1 MTPRPT
7 GSDGTPRKKKAPDAA
22 PRKAAGRRSAA
33 KAPER
38 SPEKPSAKG
47 ASKPASKAES
57 KAESKAPTGRTAGA
71 KKDAASGR
79 ATAAAAGASAERA
92 TPSKAG
98 GKKVEAKPT
107 AAKAAAKA
115 GAKESV
121 VKELVAKEPAAKPSA
136 AKDAAAPDL
145 ETKPAR
151 GAKARSARRAA
162 DADEAAAPAPLAA
175 AEPRAPSKPDTAA
188 TADERPASFSAPAP
202 RATPAP
208 ALPIDEDGWV
218 PLSGEPTEPVRGP
231 VAALP
236 TDEEGWE
243 PIDESPAPRPAQGA
257 RPSIPPLPDD
267 DEFAPDDRG
276 DGRGDGRGDDRD
288 DDEFEPLDGDDAD
301 DGPPRTPPPGATPR
315 QVYDAV
321 RRGDLHV
328 AALDALPD
336 DVLVALAADVGL
348 EARPG
353 ERRPDLLY
361 RLLNHQPAAPEPPTY
376 ETEGVLEL
384 VPEGFGF
391 LRSAAWGYYVG
402 PFDPYVPVGV
412 VRKLGLSVGHFVTGT
427 ARAPRP
433 GERYPTLV
441 HVESVNHEEP
451 EVLAKVVPFD
461 RLTVTH
467 PDRRYVLETAPE
479 ETAMRVVD
487 LFCPLGRGQ
496 RALIVSPPRAGK
508 TILLQKIADSVAR
521 NYPEVEIVVL
531 LVDERPEEVTNMRR
545 SVRGEVIASTFDQPP
560 HRHIRVAELAIE
572 KVKRMVELGRHVVLL
587 IDSLTRLGR
596 AYNNET
602 GGGGR
607 LLTGGL
613 EATALTKPKRFF
625 GAARNIEH
633 GGSLTIV
640 ASALVDTGSR
650 LDQVIFEEFKGT
662 GNMEIVLSRDIANQ
676 RVWPAID
683 VAKSGTR
690 REDLLLHPEEQRRI
704 VALRRDLLEQD
715 PAEAMVEIVTKM
727 AKHKTN
733 AELLM
738 RTSVD

>member
-1 MTPRPT
+1 MAPSKPPIVGTKEPVQEPTKSPKRTPP
-7 GSDGTPRKKKAPDAA
+7 KAPPAAAVSAA
-22 PRKAAGRRSAA
+22 PVSATPVSAA
-33 KAPER
+33 PVSAAPK
-38 SPEKPSAKG
+38 SV
-47 ASKPASKAES
+47 PA
-57 KAESKAPTGRTAGA
+57 
-71 KKDAASGR
+71 
-79 ATAAAAGASAERA
+79 A
-92 TPSKAG
+92 TP
-98 GKKVEAKPT
+98 PP
-107 AAKAAAKA
+107 
-115 GAKESV
+115 
-121 VKELVAKEPAAKPSA
+121 PAARP
-136 AKDAAAPDL
+136 AP
-145 ETKPAR
+145 PALR
-151 GAKARSARRAA
+151 PP
-162 DADEAAAPAPLAA
+162 AAPAPV
-175 AEPRAPSKPDTAA
+175 EPPLVPVPFQGPD
-188 TADERPASFSAPAP
+188 RGAPARP
-202 RATPAP
+202 TPWAAHPPMP
-208 ALPIDEDGWV
+208 ADEDGWV
-218 PLSGEPTEPVRGP
+218 PLTGDAPETPR
-231 VAALP
+231 AAPAHPLP
-236 TDEEGWE
+236 ADEEGWE
-243 PIDESPAPRPAQGA
+243 PIDTTPAGAAPTRPA
-257 RPSIPPLPDD
+257 IPPLPDD
-267 DEFAPDDRG
+267 DD
-276 DGRGDGRGDDRD
+276 
-288 DDEFEPLDGDDAD
+288 FEPDGSRDGDDDDDDNGD
-301 DGPPRTPPPGATPR
+301 DGDDDDDDDDFEPIDDDGGLPRTPPPGATPR
-315 QVYDAV
+315 QIYDAI
-321 RRGDLHV
+321 RRADLHV

-336 DVLVALAADVGL
+336 DVLLALADDVGL

-361 RLLNHQPAAPEPPTY
+361 RLLNHEPEAPEPPTY

-391 LRSAAWGYYVG
+391 LRSSAYGYYVG

-412 VRKLGLSVGHFVTGT
+412 VRKLGLTVGHWVAGT

-441 HVESVNHEEP
+441 HVEAVNHEDLD
-451 EVLAKVVPFD
+451 VLAKVVPFD
-461 RLTVTH
+461 KLTVTH
-467 PDRRYVLETAPE
+467 PDRRYVLETTAD

-508 TILLQKIADSVAR
+508 TILLQKIADSIAR

-545 SVRGEVIASTFDQPP
+545 SVRGEVVASTFDQPP

-676 RVWPAID
+676 RIWPAID

-704 VALRRDLLEQD
+704 VALRRDLLDQD
-715 PAEAMVEIVTKM
+715 PAEAMADIVTKM

>member
-1 MTPRPT
+1 MRRSGTARRSRHATPRN
-7 GSDGTPRKKKAPDAA
+7 RRAPARA
-22 PRKAAGRRSAA
+22 PRPAA
-33 KAPER
+33 KKEPAPR
-38 SPEKPSAKG
+38 RTGAAKTD
-47 ASKPASKAES
+47 
-57 KAESKAPTGRTAGA
+57 AP
-71 KKDAASGR
+71 
-79 ATAAAAGASAERA
+79 
-92 TPSKAG
+92 
-98 GKKVEAKPT
+98 
-107 AAKAAAKA
+107 AAKAAPSKSAPAEKA
-115 GAKESV
+115 APK
-121 VKELVAKEPAAKPSA
+121 PAASTPPKAATTKDATKAAAKGKSA
-136 AKDAAAPDL
+136 AKDAGKEMKDKAPPAARSTSEP
-145 ETKPAR
+145 PA
-151 GAKARSARRAA
+151 SARRRAASGASASSPSATPPPTEPTRTEPTRTEPTRTATRPPVREARPTAAA
-162 DADEAAAPAPLAA
+162 DAVAPAFPTPAFPAPAFPSSEARPTRAPEPAPL
-175 AEPRAPSKPDTAA
+175 
-188 TADERPASFSAPAP
+188 PAAP
-202 RATPAP
+202 RPQ
-208 ALPIDEDGWV
+208 LPLDEDGWV
-218 PLSGEPTEPVRGP
+218 PMTGEAVESVRGP
-231 VAALP
+231 IAALP

-243 PIDESPAPRPAQGA
+243 PITDVPASAAPERAS

-267 DEFAPDDRG
+267 DEFAADDG
-276 DGRGDGRGDDRD
+276 
-288 DDEFEPLDGDDAD
+288 DGDDDGDDGDGDDGDDDFEPIDD

-315 QVYDAV
+315 QVHDAV

-328 AALDALPD
+328 AALDAFGD
-336 DVLVALAADVGL
+336 DVLVALAAEVGL

-391 LRSAAWGYYVG
+391 LRTAAYGYYVG

-412 VRKLGLSVGHFVTGT
+412 VRKLGLTVGHFVSGT

-451 EVLAKVVPFD
+451 DVLAKVVPFD

-467 PDRRYVLETAPE
+467 PDRRYVLETTPE

>member
-1 MTPRPT
+1 MTPRAT
-7 GSDGTPRKKKAPDAA
+7 GSDGTPRKKKPAADAPAPKKAAARRPSAAKASKPAAKDKDRDEARPTKAAARAPAKKEPA
-22 PRKAAGRRSAA
+22 PRAAAKAEAPAKPAPARSAA
-33 KAPER
+33 K
-38 SPEKPSAKG
+38 
-47 ASKPASKAES
+47 KA
-57 KAESKAPTGRTAGA
+57 
-71 KKDAASGR
+71 D
-79 ATAAAAGASAERA
+79 
-92 TPSKAG
+92 
-98 GKKVEAKPT
+98 
-107 AAKAAAKA
+107 
-115 GAKESV
+115 
-121 VKELVAKEPAAKPSA
+121 
-136 AKDAAAPDL
+136 
-145 ETKPAR
+145 
-151 GAKARSARRAA
+151 
-162 DADEAAAPAPLAA
+162 
-175 AEPRAPSKPDTAA
+175 
-188 TADERPASFSAPAP
+188 APAP
-202 RATPAP
+202 RAAAAKEAPKPPPPAEAPAPDARPAAPRRRSAARAAAPADAPAAPAPREPASPAP
-208 ALPIDEDGWV
+208 AREARPAAASDAVAPAFPAKAAERPPAGPPRVEAPPAPRPPPLPLDEDGWV
-218 PLSGEPTEPVRGP
+218 PMTGEAVEPARGP
-231 VAALP
+231 VPSLP

-243 PIDESPAPRPAQGA
+243 PIADVPSASTPSAHPP

-267 DEFAPDDRG
+267 DQFAPDD
-276 DGRGDGRGDDRD
+276 GDDD
-288 DDEFEPLDGDDAD
+288 DDDFEPLDD
-301 DGPPRTPPPGATPR
+301 DGPPRTAPPGATAR

-328 AALDALPD
+328 AALDGFGD
-336 DVLVALAADVGL
+336 DVLAALATEVGL

-361 RLLNHQPAAPEPPTY
+361 RLLEHQPAAPEPPTY

-391 LRSAAWGYYVG
+391 LRTAAHGYYVG

-412 VRKLGLSVGHFVTGT
+412 VRKLGLTVGHFVSGT

-738 RTSVD
+738 RTAVD

>member
-1 MTPRPT
+1 
-7 GSDGTPRKKKAPDAA
+7 
-22 PRKAAGRRSAA
+22 
-33 KAPER
+33 
-38 SPEKPSAKG
+38 
-47 ASKPASKAES
+47 
-57 KAESKAPTGRTAGA
+57 
-71 KKDAASGR
+71 
-79 ATAAAAGASAERA
+79 
-92 TPSKAG
+92 
-98 GKKVEAKPT
+98 
-107 AAKAAAKA
+107 
-115 GAKESV
+115 
-121 VKELVAKEPAAKPSA
+121 
-136 AKDAAAPDL
+136 
-145 ETKPAR
+145 
-151 GAKARSARRAA
+151 
-162 DADEAAAPAPLAA
+162 
-175 AEPRAPSKPDTAA
+175 
-188 TADERPASFSAPAP
+188 
-202 RATPAP
+202 
-208 ALPIDEDGWV
+208 
-218 PLSGEPTEPVRGP
+218 
-231 VAALP
+231 
-236 TDEEGWE
+236 
-243 PIDESPAPRPAQGA
+243 
-257 RPSIPPLPDD
+257 
-267 DEFAPDDRG
+267 
-276 DGRGDGRGDDRD
+276 
-288 DDEFEPLDGDDAD
+288 
-301 DGPPRTPPPGATPR
+301 
-315 QVYDAV
+315 V

-328 AALDALPD
+328 AALDAFGD
-336 DVLVALAADVGL
+336 DVLVALAAEVGL
-348 EARPG
+348 EAQPG

-391 LRSAAWGYYVG
+391 LRTAAYGYYVG

-412 VRKLGLSVGHFVTGT
+412 VRKLGLTVGHFVSGT

-451 EVLAKVVPFD
+451 DVLAKVVPFD

-467 PDRRYVLETAPE
+467 PDRRYVLETTPE

-715 PAEAMVEIVTKM
+715 PAEAMVDIVTKM

-738 RTSVD
+738 RSTLDRTAATQRPRRRRGISARARGTRRGSAARDRRGCGSRRTPRGG